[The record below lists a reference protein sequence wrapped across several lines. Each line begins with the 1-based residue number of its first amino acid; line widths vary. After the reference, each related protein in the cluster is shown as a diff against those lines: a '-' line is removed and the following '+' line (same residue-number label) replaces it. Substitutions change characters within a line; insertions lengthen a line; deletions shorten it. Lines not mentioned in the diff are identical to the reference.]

1 MPDQPAQALRME
13 KSERTESQGQREV
26 TVME

>member
-13 KSERTESQGQREV
+13 KSGKSANQDQREV
-26 TVME
+26 TEME